1 MQMAVNVVGILTNPH
16 YPKTLTLAQQIK
28 DALQARG
35 IRGVGI
41 TKQETLLAEQPLD
54 ALITLGGDGTML
66 RAAHLVAE
74 HGTPI
79 LGIHMGRLGFLAEV
93 PAAEWE
99 QSLDRIA
106 TQQFWLEER
115 SMLCCRLRREGE
127 KSGPWDALNEVVI
140 GRGGI
145 SHVVHLAT
153 YVDGGYFTTY
163 VADGLIVATA
173 TGSTAY
179 ALSAGG
185 PILPPE
191 LHNMLLVPICP
202 HLSLERTVVLAKG
215 ATVTI
220 CVKSAAQGVVVVDG
234 TEQTKLQVGDEIE
247 LTTSPHVTRF
257 VRLYDRREVYET
269 LSERLKPRKVVK
281 PDERL

>member
-1 MQMAVNVVGILTNPH
+1 MAMSVVGILTNPH
-16 YPKTLTLAQQIK
+16 YPKTLALAQEIK

-35 IRGVGI
+35 IHSIGI
-41 TKQETLLAEQPLD
+41 TKQETMRAEQPLD

-93 PAAEWE
+93 PAADWE

-106 TQQFWLEER
+106 SQQFWLEER
-115 SMLCCRLRREGE
+115 SMLCCRLRRGGRE
-127 KSGPWDALNEVVI
+127 SGPWEALNEVVI

-202 HLSLERTVVLAKG
+202 HLSLDRTVVLAKG
-215 ATVTI
+215 ATVTLR
-220 CVKSAAQGVVVVDG
+220 VESAAQGVVVVDG
-234 TEQTKLQVGDEIE
+234 AEKAQLQVGDEIE

-269 LSERLKPRKVVK
+269 LIERLKPRKVVK
-281 PDERL
+281 PDEQL